1 MDYCNGVNRYTAN
14 GLLML
19 MDRNRRIK
27 KAPQRFQESNEIYDV
42 IVTCEERCF
51 DLVCEGIFPFQ

>member
-1 MDYCNGVNRYTAN
+1 
-14 GLLML
+14 ML

-27 KAPQRFQESNEIYDV
+27 KAPQRFQETNEVYDV

-51 DLVCEGIFPFQ
+51 DLVCEGTCASIASLLTPPSLA